1 MKSIT
6 QDNRQMEPLNQKMY
20 LFFEQYGIGK
30 LLRSANASK
39 LKGFPVMQIFLLA
52 VSSIAS

>member
-30 LLRSANASK
+30 L
-39 LKGFPVMQIFLLA
+39 
-52 VSSIAS
+52 SIAS